1 VPAVVFSEAM
11 RDIGLVIGV
20 AGIGGDLAELE
31 RAGGS
36 LETLGDTMAEMW
48 GTGVSTKRRRD
59 ALADLLPKTSI
70 AGRWMLAG
78 PWLVVSGNR
87 GTYRIHLRTGAV
99 FVEPDGRFLH
109 IVPKP
114 KQPDR
119 IFLPFE
125 QQGGLLSEIV
135 SKAFLLADDE
145 HITVREMLKQLPPI
159 GGPGTAS
166 RLP

>member
-1 VPAVVFSEAM
+1 M

-59 ALADLLPKTSI
+59 ALAELLPKTSI
-70 AGRWMLAG
+70 GGRWMLVG

-87 GTYRIHLRTGAV
+87 ATYRIHLRTGAV
-99 FVEPDGRFLH
+99 FVEPDLRVID
-109 IVPKP
+109 IVASP
-114 KQPDR
+114 KQPDG

-125 QQGGLLSEIV
+125 EHGGLLSDIV
-135 SKAFLLADDE
+135 ATAFLLADDE
-145 HITVREMLKQLPPI
+145 HITDSQILKQLPPI
-159 GGPGTAS
+159 GESLGTGS
-166 RLP
+166 RSQSK